1 MATIVLVSC
10 VSKKM
15 KTDKPVA
22 AKNLYQS
29 ALFKKSLAY
38 AQKLKPE
45 KIFILSALHKV
56 LELDTPVLCYNKTLL
71 DMKAQD
77 RKAWAEEVL
86 MLLNEKC
93 DLQNDIFVLL
103 AGKVYYEGL
112 IKGNGTLRLVNFSL
126 PLKGLPIGK
135 RLAKLSELVK

>member
-15 KTDKPVA
+15 KTDKPVV

-71 DMKAQD
+71 GMKAPE

-86 MLLNEKC
+86 MLLKEKC
-93 DLQNDIFVLL
+93 DLQNDTFVLL

-112 IKGNGTLRLVNFSL
+112 IKGNGALRLVNFSL

-135 RLAKLSELVK
+135 RLAKLSELV